1 MRCEQ
6 ENGEGSAVLLE
17 MLERTLTPRVHCEK
31 KGRAPMQTD
40 VLETKKSAEAV
51 ELRRVVVRRWGRR
64 FEVRIFFFF
73 FSSFL
78 FFGVTASGV
87 PLACLF
93 DSKTM
98 TVGLYVLGNEE
109 KEKLIYERYKT
120 NTLLFENYI
129 LSASRVLEKEKATTA
144 ATADEEKKSKSLR
157 LPSPKNSPCASP
169 MKFQTSS
176 SAARK
181 PSANSHFHQV
191 QGACNILSTR
201 AFDRK
206 K

>member
-51 ELRRVVVRRWGRR
+51 EVRRVVVRRWGRR

-78 FFGVTASGV
+78 FFLVLLRVVCS
-87 PLACLF
+87 LACLLVRF
-93 DSKTM
+93 QNDD
-98 TVGLYVLGNEE
+98 G
-109 KEKLIYERYKT
+109 
-120 NTLLFENYI
+120 
-129 LSASRVLEKEKATTA
+129 
-144 ATADEEKKSKSLR
+144 KSVCSWK
-157 LPSPKNSPCASP
+157 
-169 MKFQTSS
+169 
-176 SAARK
+176 
-181 PSANSHFHQV
+181 
-191 QGACNILSTR
+191 
-201 AFDRK
+201 
-206 K
+206 

>member
-51 ELRRVVVRRWGRR
+51 EVRRVVVRRWGRR

-73 FSSFL
+73 PLFFFSSFSWCYCVWCVL
-78 FFGVTASGV
+78 L
-87 PLACLF
+87 LACLF
-93 DSKTM
+93 DSKTI

-109 KEKLIYERYKT
+109 KKKT
-120 NTLLFENYI
+120 DI
-129 LSASRVLEKEKATTA
+129 
-144 ATADEEKKSKSLR
+144 
-157 LPSPKNSPCASP
+157 
-169 MKFQTSS
+169 
-176 SAARK
+176 
-181 PSANSHFHQV
+181 
-191 QGACNILSTR
+191 
-201 AFDRK
+201 
-206 K
+206 

>member
-51 ELRRVVVRRWGRR
+51 EVRRVVVRRWGKR

-73 FSSFL
+73 LLL
-78 FFGVTASGV
+78 FFFFGITASGV

-98 TVGLYVLGNEE
+98 TVGLYVLG
-109 KEKLIYERYKT
+109 KEKQKKT
-120 NTLLFENYI
+120 DI
-129 LSASRVLEKEKATTA
+129 
-144 ATADEEKKSKSLR
+144 
-157 LPSPKNSPCASP
+157 
-169 MKFQTSS
+169 
-176 SAARK
+176 
-181 PSANSHFHQV
+181 
-191 QGACNILSTR
+191 
-201 AFDRK
+201 
-206 K
+206 

>member
-51 ELRRVVVRRWGRR
+51 EVRRVVVRRR

-87 PLACLF
+87 FSCLLAY
-93 DSKTM
+93 S
-98 TVGLYVLGNEE
+98 
-109 KEKLIYERYKT
+109 I
-120 NTLLFENYI
+120 
-129 LSASRVLEKEKATTA
+129 
-144 ATADEEKKSKSLR
+144 
-157 LPSPKNSPCASP
+157 PK
-169 MKFQTSS
+169 
-176 SAARK
+176 R
-181 PSANSHFHQV
+181 
-191 QGACNILSTR
+191 
-201 AFDRK
+201 
-206 K
+206 

>member
-51 ELRRVVVRRWGRR
+51 EVRRVVVRRWERR

-73 FSSFL
+73 FFSSFL
-78 FFGVTASGV
+78 LFFFFGVTASGV

-93 DSKTM
+93 DSKTI
-98 TVGLYVLGNEE
+98 TVGLYGLG
-109 KEKLIYERYKT
+109 KEKQKKTDIRATQDQYSVIRKIYP
-120 NTLLFENYI
+120 
-129 LSASRVLEKEKATTA
+129 LSL
-144 ATADEEKKSKSLR
+144 
-157 LPSPKNSPCASP
+157 ASP
-169 MKFQTSS
+169 
-176 SAARK
+176 
-181 PSANSHFHQV
+181 
-191 QGACNILSTR
+191 
-201 AFDRK
+201 
-206 K
+206 

>member
-51 ELRRVVVRRWGRR
+51 EVRRVVVRRWGRR
-64 FEVRIFFFF
+64 FEVRIFFFL
-73 FSSFL
+73 SSFL
-78 FFGVTASGV
+78 LFGVTASGV

-93 DSKTM
+93 DIKTI
-98 TVGLYVLGNEE
+98 TVGLYGLG
-109 KEKLIYERYKT
+109 KEKQKKQIYERCKT
-120 NTLLFENYI
+120 NTLLFETYI
-129 LSASRVLEKEKATTA
+129 LSASRVLEK
-144 ATADEEKKSKSLR
+144 KKRQQQRQQMKRKRVDHSA
-157 LPSPKNSPCASP
+157 CASP

-181 PSANSHFHQV
+181 PSANSHLHQV